1 MITVHSAKHQGSI
14 STVSWVWSAAGN
26 RAYHTSWHHNHVYI
40 LSSKHTSQP
49 ISVFYLSY
57 FKSFKCDKLYELILK
72 KRFLWEPEK
81 LNFKFHRNLDNAV
94 KIVTSKL
101 GFILRKLKLLKFV
114 TRPPIR
120 TFSLEFFYVTQ
131 YIYSPWKVW
140 KRMQL
145 MIEII
150 LV

>member
-1 MITVHSAKHQGSI
+1 M
-14 STVSWVWSAAGN
+14 
-26 RAYHTSWHHNHVYI
+26 
-40 LSSKHTSQP
+40 L
-49 ISVFYLSY
+49 L
-57 FKSFKCDKLYELILK
+57 LIPK

-120 TFSLEFFYVTQ
+120 TFSLEFF
-131 YIYSPWKVW
+131 
-140 KRMQL
+140 M
-145 MIEII
+145 
-150 LV
+150 